1 MSKKSSAIAEARFS
15 VRWQRR
21 MKSNT
26 KSSRSRFTK
35 KCPKCGKGHMI
46 ATGKMIAKET
56 LQFPHKCD
64 KCGHKENYTNTYPYS
79 RYEYSEVKE

>member
-1 MSKKSSAIAEARFS
+1 MAKKDEVKYEIKQVE
-15 VRWQRR
+15 VH
-21 MKSNT
+21 
-26 KSSRSRFTK
+26 K

-79 RYEYSEVKE
+79 KYEYSEVKE